1 MAMQPLRGKPF
12 QSKLVP
18 FTDQIRLWRRQ
29 GKPYAEISRLL
40 AEQGTPASPSTVFS
54 FVRVRSKRRQPIT
67 MLDSHA
73 SSVPRPPSGPMG
85 SQDAIEAL
93 KRKPVASPAKPSF
106 HFDETKPLTLK
117 PQ

>member
-18 FTDQIRLWRRQ
+18 FTDHIRSWRRQ
-29 GKPYAEISRLL
+29 GKTYAEISRLL

-54 FVRVRSKRRQPIT
+54 FVRVRSRRRQPIT
-67 MLDSHA
+67 MLESA
-73 SSVPRPPSGPMG
+73 SSNALPSKATN
-85 SQDAIEAL
+85 SQDAIAAL
-93 KRKPVASPAKPSF
+93 KQKPMASPAKPSF